1 MEPIKIITGKAVLL
15 PKDNI
20 DTDQIIPARFLKVT
34 DKKGLGDCLFYDWRY
49 DAQGAPREDFLLNQ
63 PQARQARILIVGDNF
78 GCGSSREHA
87 PWALVGYGFA
97 AVIST
102 SFADIFRNNSLKNGL
117 LPIVMPAEAHSEYAR
132 KITLQPD
139 LELVVDLEEQ
149 TVRAAGLEPVI
160 FPIDGFSK
168 RCLLDGV
175 DEMGYILKHE
185 AHLKAYEGSHPPR
198 IQVTAID

>member
-1 MEPIKIITGKAVLL
+1 MEPIKIIRGRAVVLA
-15 PKDNI
+15 KDNI

-49 DAQGAPREDFLLNQ
+49 DSQGSSQVDFILNQ
-63 PQARQARILIVGDNF
+63 PQGRGARILIAGDNF

-97 AVIST
+97 AIIST

-117 LPIVMPAEAHSEYAR
+117 LPIVVPVEVHAQLIQQVH
-132 KITLQPD
+132 KNPD
-139 LELVVDLEEQ
+139 LELIIDLEDQ
-149 TVRAAGLEPVI
+149 TVRAADLEPVN
-160 FPIDGFSK
+160 FPIDEFSK

-175 DEMGYILKHE
+175 DEMGYILKNE
-185 AHLKAYEGSHPPR
+185 GEIRLYEKSHPPR
-198 IQVTAID
+198 VQVAFIE